1 MLNRLMLAGTAALLG
16 LSAPVMA
23 QMATETTG
31 MATSAD
37 IGVSPMGPMAAGDFV
52 TQVAA
57 SDQYEIQASRLAAT
71 KSSRADVKAYAKMMV
86 SQHMATS
93 KSLMAALRNNERTIA
108 RPSNKL
114 NSEQAANL
122 SLLKKAPKA
131 SFDNLYL
138 TQQLQAH
145 QQAWA
150 LQKGYALNGT
160 DPALKQ
166 VAATAVPMI
175 EQHYQQA
182 KALAPAAIA
191 N

>member
-37 IGVSPMGPMAAGDFV
+37 IGVSPMGPIPAGDYV
-52 TQVAA
+52 TQAAA
-57 SDQYEIQASRLAAT
+57 SDQFEIQSSRLAAT
-71 KSSRADVKAYAKMMV
+71 KSSRADVKAYAKMMI
-86 SQHMATS
+86 SQHTATT

-108 RPSNKL
+108 RPSTKL

-122 SLLKKAPKA
+122 ALLKKAPKA
-131 SFDNLYL
+131 GFDNLYL
-138 TQQLQAH
+138 TQQIQAH
-145 QQAWA
+145 QQAWS

-166 VAATAVPMI
+166 VAATAVPMV

-182 KALAPAAIA
+182 KALAPSAIS